1 MLRNPLN
8 ISRRRNRPIGAMRR
22 VKKGGNRGERVHR
35 DRSHTDGRQCLLETL
50 LASTPARHNATVA
63 RGDPARS
70 KPGLTFNK
78 SALA

>member
-8 ISRRRNRPIGAMRR
+8 ISRRRNRRIGAMRQ

-35 DRSHTDGRQCLLETL
+35 DRSRTDGRQCLLATL
-50 LASTPARHNATVA
+50 LAPTLAGHNATVA

-70 KPGLTFNK
+70 KPV
-78 SALA
+78 